1 MANEATTPKVYKSLM
16 TLQGLI
22 QVVSFDAT
30 NPHYKNKYAS
40 FAGIVKAIAPHMQIA
55 GLCFTQ
61 TISDLILTTR
71 IICAADGS
79 EIVSTLALPVS
90 GNATAQGIGA
100 AITYTKRYA
109 LCAILGIVGD
119 DEDDGN
125 TANITNN
132 EAKDL
137 EIKNLQGEITVL
149 KTAAKKQIE
158 EATSKLWAEF
168 TSDPILDNR
177 NRIANILTYLAPEKV
192 ESFVEKAKIHM
203 EKLAK
208 NAQNN

>member
-1 MANEATTPKVYKSLM
+1 MAETTIPKVYKSLM

-30 NPHYKNKYAS
+30 NPHFKNRYAS
-40 FAGIVKAIAPHMQIA
+40 LAGIVKSIAPHMQIA

-61 TISDLILTTR
+61 TISELVLTTR
-71 IICAADGS
+71 LICAADGS

-90 GNATAQGIGA
+90 ANATSQMIGA
-100 AITYTKRYA
+100 AITYIKRYA

-125 TANITNN
+125 TLSITNN

-137 EIKNLQGEITVL
+137 EIKNLQSEISGL
-149 KTAAKKQIE
+149 KAVSKKQIE

-168 TSDPILDNR
+168 TSEPILDNR

-192 ESFVEKAKIHM
+192 ESFTQKADAQI
-203 EKLAK
+203 KLLPQMAT
-208 NAQNN
+208 